1 MLRNSL
7 LTAGMLS
14 VLLVTSACG
23 TMTADPGS
31 QSPNTAG
38 AGMEANLGGHD
49 KSSDEIG
56 ISQRAAAEKAEA
68 AAAAREAREASGAG
82 QAEAAAA
89 EKAAAAA
96 QKEAQASNRAPITS
110 PAVPA
115 PAPAADAAA
124 KAAPQPVPAPP
135 AAAAE
140 RIVASASTT
149 AYALREKTPAG
160 GHGRPNGAGGATGTY
175 SDPITVTAGN
185 SRTAARSGLDVKAGT
200 RIYLPDVRRY
210 FIVDD
215 SCGNGYGNGNGPQG
229 SPCRQGDNADAA
241 TSTIWI
247 DMWLGGRSMSAE
259 EADNCAAWVTD
270 VQAAVL
276 DPAGNYAV
284 APGAGVIHDGI
295 CDAGYGNTLVRQ

>member
-7 LTAGMLS
+7 LTAGMFS
-14 VLLVTSACG
+14 VLLATSACG

-31 QSPNTAG
+31 QPPDTAG
-38 AGMEANLGGHD
+38 AGIEANLGGHD

-68 AAAAREAREASGAG
+68 AAAARQAREASGAG
-82 QAEAAAA
+82 QAAAA

-96 QKEAQASNRAPITS
+96 QKEAQAPNGAPMAS
-110 PAVPA
+110 PAVHA
-115 PAPAADAAA
+115 PAPAA
-124 KAAPQPVPAPP
+124 
-135 AAAAE
+135 E
-140 RIVASASTT
+140 TIVTIASTT

-160 GHGRPNGAGGATGTY
+160 GQGRPNGAGGATGTY

-185 SRTAARSGLDVKAGT
+185 AKAAAHTGLDVKAGT
-200 RIYLPDVRRY
+200 LIYLPDVRRY

-215 SCGNGYGNGNGPQG
+215 SCGEGTGPQG
-229 SPCRQGDNADAA
+229 SPCRQGDDADDA

-259 EADNCAAWVTD
+259 EADNCAARVTE

-276 DPAGNYAV
+276 NPASNYAV
-284 APGAGVIHDGI
+284 APGTGVIHDGI
-295 CDAGYGNTLVRQ
+295 CDAGYGNTPVQQ

>member
-14 VLLVTSACG
+14 VLLATSACG

-31 QSPNTAG
+31 QPPNTAG
-38 AGMEANLGGHD
+38 AGIEANLGGHD
-49 KSSDEIG
+49 ESSDEIG

-68 AAAAREAREASGAG
+68 AAAARQAREASGAG

-96 QKEAQASNRAPITS
+96 QKEAQAPNGAPMAS

-124 KAAPQPVPAPP
+124 KAAPKPVPAPP
-135 AAAAE
+135 TAAAE
-140 RIVASASTT
+140 TIVTSASTT
-149 AYALREKTPAG
+149 AYAFREKTPAG
-160 GHGRPNGAGGATGTY
+160 GQGRPNGAGGATGTY

-185 SRTAARSGLDVKAGT
+185 AKAAAHTGLDVKAGT
-200 RIYLPDVRRY
+200 LIYLPDVRRY

-215 SCGNGYGNGNGPQG
+215 SCGEGTGPHG
-229 SPCRQGDNADAA
+229 SPCRQGDDADDA

-247 DMWLGGRSMSAE
+247 DMWLGGRSISAE
-259 EADNCAAWVTD
+259 EADNCAARVTK

-276 DPAGNYAV
+276 NPASNYAV

-295 CDAGYGNTLVRQ
+295 CDAGYGNTPVQQ